1 MTKLLFLEP
10 IFKERLW
17 GGTKLRD
24 TFGYEI
30 PSERTGEC
38 WAISAHPHGTSI
50 VRKGPFSGTSLH
62 RLWNEH
68 PDLFGHP
75 KEDAFPLLT
84 KILDANMDL
93 SVQVHPDDAY
103 AHRHENGELGKTEC
117 WYVLDCKKDAE
128 LILGHRA
135 QTKEDFVRLI
145 ERNEWDHLL
154 RRIPIKPG
162 DFFYVP
168 SGTLHALCEGT
179 LVLEIQQSSDA
190 TYRLYD
196 YDRTDGNGNKRE
208 LHLQKAIDVTDIPHT
223 DENVKS
229 TKHRIGDALITILA
243 ETPFFSVYQW
253 DVSGKAS
260 FPAPGRYLLASIIK
274 GRGELDGCPVHKG
287 DHFIVPADSG
297 DFVIEG
303 DCEVI
308 VSHPSSS

>member
-1 MTKLLFLEP
+1 MTKLLFLDP
-10 IFKERLW
+10 VFKERLW

-30 PSERTGEC
+30 PSEQTGEC
-38 WAISAHPHGTSI
+38 WAISAHPHGASI
-50 VRKGPFSGTSLH
+50 VRNGPFSGTSLD

-68 PDLFGHP
+68 PELFGHP

-84 KILDANMDL
+84 KILDADMDL
-93 SVQVHPDDAY
+93 SVQVHPNDAY

-117 WYVLDCKKDAE
+117 WYVLDCQKDAE

-135 QTKEDFVRLI
+135 QTKEEFVRLI

-196 YDRTDGNGNKRE
+196 YDRTDENGNKRE

-223 DENVKS
+223 DQNVKS
-229 TKHRIGDALITILA
+229 TKHQIGDALITILA
-243 ETPFFSVYQW
+243 ETPFFSIYKW
-253 DVSGKAS
+253 NVSGKAS
-260 FPAPGRYLLASIIK
+260 FPAPGRYLLASVIK
-274 GRGELDGCPVHKG
+274 GRGKLDGCSIQKG
-287 DHFIVPADSG
+287 GHFIVPADFG

>member
-10 IFKERLW
+10 VFKERLW

-38 WAISAHPHGTSI
+38 WAISAHPHGASI
-50 VRKGPFSGTSLH
+50 VRNGPFSGTSLH

-68 PDLFGHP
+68 PELFGHP

-84 KILDANMDL
+84 KILDADMDL
-93 SVQVHPDDAY
+93 SVQVHPNDAY

-117 WYVLDCKKDAE
+117 WYVLDCQKDAE

-135 QTKEDFVRLI
+135 QTKEEFVRLI

-196 YDRTDGNGNKRE
+196 YDRTDEYGNKRE

-223 DENVKS
+223 DQNVKS
-229 TKHRIGDALITILA
+229 TKHQIGDALITILA
-243 ETPFFSVYQW
+243 ETPFFSIYKW
-253 DVSGKAS
+253 NVSGKAS
-260 FPAPGRYLLASIIK
+260 FPAPGRYLLASVIK
-274 GRGELDGCPVHKG
+274 GRGELDGCSIQKG
-287 DHFIVPADSG
+287 GHFIVPAGFG

>member
-1 MTKLLFLEP
+1 MTKLLFLDP
-10 IFKERLW
+10 VFKERLW

-30 PSERTGEC
+30 PSEQTGEC
-38 WAISAHPHGTSI
+38 WAISAHPHGASI
-50 VRKGPFSGTSLH
+50 VRNGPFSGTSLD

-68 PDLFGHP
+68 PEL

-84 KILDANMDL
+84 KILDADMDL
-93 SVQVHPDDAY
+93 SVQVHPNDAY

-117 WYVLDCKKDAE
+117 WYVLDCQKDAE

-135 QTKEDFVRLI
+135 QTKEEFVRLI

-196 YDRTDGNGNKRE
+196 YDRTDENGNKRE

-223 DENVKS
+223 DQNVKS
-229 TKHRIGDALITILA
+229 TKHQIGDALITILA
-243 ETPFFSVYQW
+243 ETPFFSIYKW
-253 DVSGKAS
+253 NVSGKAS
-260 FPAPGRYLLASIIK
+260 FPAPGRYLLASVIK
-274 GRGELDGCPVHKG
+274 GRGKLDGCSIQKG
-287 DHFIVPADSG
+287 GHFIVPADFG

>member
-1 MTKLLFLEP
+1 M
-10 IFKERLW
+10 RN
-17 GGTKLRD
+17 
-24 TFGYEI
+24 
-30 PSERTGEC
+30 
-38 WAISAHPHGTSI
+38 
-50 VRKGPFSGTSLH
+50 GPFSGTSLH

-68 PDLFGHP
+68 PELFGHP

-84 KILDANMDL
+84 KILDADMDL
-93 SVQVHPDDAY
+93 SVQVHPNDAY
-103 AHRHENGELGKTEC
+103 AHRHENGELGKTEF
-117 WYVLDCKKDAE
+117 WYVLDCQKDAE

-168 SGTLHALCEGT
+168 SGTPHALCEGT

-196 YDRTDGNGNKRE
+196 YDRTDENGNKRE

-223 DENVKS
+223 DQNVKS
-229 TKHRIGDALITILA
+229 TKHQIGDALITILA
-243 ETPFFSVYQW
+243 ETPFFSIYKW
-253 DVSGKAS
+253 NVSGKAS
-260 FPAPGRYLLASIIK
+260 FPAPGRYLLASVIK
-274 GRGELDGCPVHKG
+274 GRGKLDGCSIQKG
-287 DHFIVPADSG
+287 GHFIVPADFG